1 MNRSAAVI
9 GWGKSGQGAAGA
21 LLARDWSVRAYASRA
36 TASLSFDDVA
46 DVPVHV
52 EEDAN
57 ALAAAVLDARPD
69 LITRSSPRASRRALT
84 CGARWS
90 SPGASR
96 RKAPTRGARG

>member
-36 TASLSFDDVA
+36 TDSLSFDDVA
-46 DVPVHV
+46 GVPVHV

-57 ALAAAVLDARPD
+57 ALSAAVIDARPAPRRCLSGD
-69 LITRSSPRASRRALT
+69 PRASPDLLRVRA
-84 CGARWS
+84 G
-90 SPGASR
+90 GH
-96 RKAPTRGARG
+96 